1 MSKLL
6 LFLAI
11 FSRTPYFRVQKSEG
25 ITCFMMRLLHAKSRT
40 LESFQ
45 GSKTPP
51 YVILSHI
58 WGDGEASFQ
67 HISGSETLFH
77 LKGYQKS
84 LAVANKPSL
93 IDMSTFGLI
102 LAVSIRRVVQSFLK
116 PLIQC
121 FNGTTLTYVM
131 SIPMQIR

>member
-1 MSKLL
+1 MP
-6 LFLAI
+6 
-11 FSRTPYFRVQKSEG
+11 SRGPSNPSRVQKLLPMLSCPTSGAME
-25 ITCFMMRLLHAKSRT
+25 RLRSSIYQDRKLFST
-40 LESFQ
+40 L
-45 GSKTPP
+45 KVTR
-51 YVILSHI
+51 
-58 WGDGEASFQ
+58 
-67 HISGSETLFH
+67 
-77 LKGYQKS
+77 KS